1 MFPLT
6 MAGLGAA
13 AAPGAAGMGAGGAA
27 AAGGMAAMGPVGWT
41 MLGLSALSMLGGMG
55 KKQNTTQ
62 FLDPVKVGA
71 KPMINP
77 MNPYGVQAKNPYQM
91 NNMPSM
97 RPPMFSS
104 TLGRY
109 GGLG

>member
-27 AAGGMAAMGPVGWT
+27 AGDMAAMGPVGWT

-55 KKQNTTQ
+55 KKQNTTK

-77 MNPYGVQAKNPYQM
+77 MNPYGGQQTDPYQM
-91 NNMPSM
+91 NNMQYM
-97 RPPMFSS
+97 RKPMFSS

-109 GGLG
+109 GGFG